1 MREMPF
7 QRFTESSDD
16 IFWLADLTTQQL
28 VYVNSRFEHF
38 WGIGSDALL
47 KDPTRWNQAVVDTDA
62 HLLPSPFFADTAA
75 SENSV
80 REYRIVDARGQS
92 HWIRDRRFY
101 VRNAQDK
108 AVRVGGIAE
117 DITERKQAEIQRD
130 QMLQCEQR
138 ARSEAEALALSKDEF
153 LAVVTHELR
162 SPLNALRGWAH
173 VLRRAGPLNALQ
185 EKALDAI
192 DRNTQAQARLVDD
205 LLDSQRILSGT
216 FELQW
221 GRANLASLVDD
232 AAASMHDRATAKRIT
247 LDVRHDTTIDAVSAD
262 VNRLRQA
269 VTNLLSNAIKFSP
282 EDGIV
287 HVRTLRRPQAVAIEV
302 KDGGIGLAPTQ
313 LPFLFNRFQQAD
325 SSSTRRQSGLG
336 LGLSLAQQVIEL
348 HGGHIRVSSEG
359 VGLGATFTIELPDQ
373 PNLPSPTAPQ
383 YQLPLSA
390 LAGKRVVVV
399 EDDPDG
405 REILELLL
413 RDAGCHLPGPC
424 RITETLLSLMERGKK
439 LDEEK
444 ELFGAEENRF
454 EQLTQ
459 TLENL
464 KSVVWDLESKLKDA
478 ETDRKDLQDRSIDLE
493 IQIDSLKST
502 EKALKS
508 KNTELEQLILTL
520 KNSTI
525 LGKIEDSVKKIKFLE
540 SENQSLATKSQEYQL
555 LNARLLSNLSI
566 LEAEKQRSE
575 PQTSSNTEEK
585 SHDKLKKISLELEIK
600 LAEVRTKEKEI
611 SALQESLTEEKKAVN
626 AAAEY
631 IKSIN
636 DDLSEK
642 QALLDEEKEEF
653 EKQKVRLVDIDMK
666 LQERARVLALK
677 ELELKETQEKWDTKQ
692 RGFSLNV

>member
-1 MREMPF
+1 MRDMPF

-16 IFWLADLTTQQL
+16 VFWLADLTTQQL

-47 KDPTRWNQAVVDTDA
+47 KDPTRWNQAVLETDA
-62 HLLPSPFFADTAA
+62 HLLPSPFFADTAQ

-101 VRNAQDK
+101 VRDAQDK

-117 DITERKQAEIQRD
+117 DITERKQAEIQRE
-130 QMLQCEQR
+130 QMLRAEQT
-138 ARSEAEALALSKDEF
+138 ARGEAEALALSKDEF

-232 AAASMHDRATAKRIT
+232 AAASMHDRATVKRIT

-282 EDGIV
+282 EDGVV
-287 HVRTLRRPQAVAIEV
+287 HVRTLRKPQALAIEV
-302 KDGGIGLAPTQ
+302 KDSGIGLAPTQ

-373 PNLPSPTAPQ
+373 PGLPGPAASQ
-383 YQLPLSA
+383 RQLPLSA

-413 RDAGCHLPGPC
+413 RDAK
-424 RITETLLSLMERGKK
+424 IELLSFDRAAGAYEHLAHAPPEEQPDALISDIAMPDEDGYAFIHRVRELEARLHRPRLVALALTAFSRKEDRQRALAAGFDEHVGKPIDSQMV
-439 LDEEK
+439 L
-444 ELFGAEENRF
+444 
-454 EQLTQ
+454 Q
-459 TLENL
+459 TLEAAL
-464 KSVVWDLESKLKDA
+464 D
-478 ETDRKDLQDRSIDLE
+478 
-493 IQIDSLKST
+493 
-502 EKALKS
+502 KAAGQ
-508 KNTELEQLILTL
+508 QLMT
-520 KNSTI
+520 
-525 LGKIEDSVKKIKFLE
+525 
-540 SENQSLATKSQEYQL
+540 
-555 LNARLLSNLSI
+555 
-566 LEAEKQRSE
+566 
-575 PQTSSNTEEK
+575 
-585 SHDKLKKISLELEIK
+585 
-600 LAEVRTKEKEI
+600 
-611 SALQESLTEEKKAVN
+611 
-626 AAAEY
+626 
-631 IKSIN
+631 
-636 DDLSEK
+636 
-642 QALLDEEKEEF
+642 
-653 EKQKVRLVDIDMK
+653 
-666 LQERARVLALK
+666 
-677 ELELKETQEKWDTKQ
+677 
-692 RGFSLNV
+692 

>member
-16 IFWLADLTTQQL
+16 VFWLADLTTQQL

-373 PNLPSPTAPQ
+373 PSLPSPTAPQ
-383 YQLPLSA
+383 YPLPLSA

-413 RDAGCHLPGPC
+413 RDAK
-424 RITETLLSLMERGKK
+424 IELLSFDRTAGAYEHLAHAPPEEQPDALISDIAMPDEDGYAFIHRVRELEARLHRPRLVALALTAFSRKEDRQRALAAGFDEHVGKPIDSQMV
-439 LDEEK
+439 L
-444 ELFGAEENRF
+444 
-454 EQLTQ
+454 Q
-459 TLENL
+459 TLEAAL
-464 KSVVWDLESKLKDA
+464 D
-478 ETDRKDLQDRSIDLE
+478 
-493 IQIDSLKST
+493 
-502 EKALKS
+502 KAA
-508 KNTELEQLILTL
+508 
-520 KNSTI
+520 
-525 LGKIEDSVKKIKFLE
+525 G
-540 SENQSLATKSQEYQL
+540 
-555 LNARLLSNLSI
+555 
-566 LEAEKQRSE
+566 
-575 PQTSSNTEEK
+575 
-585 SHDKLKKISLELEIK
+585 
-600 LAEVRTKEKEI
+600 
-611 SALQESLTEEKKAVN
+611 
-626 AAAEY
+626 
-631 IKSIN
+631 
-636 DDLSEK
+636 
-642 QALLDEEKEEF
+642 
-653 EKQKVRLVDIDMK
+653 
-666 LQERARVLALK
+666 RV
-677 ELELKETQEKWDTKQ
+677 TT
-692 RGFSLNV
+692 